1 MNFTKWSCAITFYRW
16 LICVCIIRYIDRI
29 SCRCLWIHIVLFM
42 ILCLFIECLQIGD
55 CFVLSVFK
63 YWPLPILYCKY
74 IHERN
79 IHTDLLLLLFFIFYV
94 HYIVEVGC
102 KISQKTV
109 SWFRFFV
116 LVNVIWFTTIH
127 SC

>member
-1 MNFTKWSCAITFYRW
+1 
-16 LICVCIIRYIDRI
+16 
-29 SCRCLWIHIVLFM
+29 M

-79 IHTDLLLLLFFIFYV
+79 IHTDLLLLLLFLSSM
-94 HYIVEVGC
+94 YIILLKYAVKSHRKQWAGLD
-102 KISQKTV
+102 SL
-109 SWFRFFV
+109 F
-116 LVNVIWFTTIH
+116 
-127 SC
+127 